1 MKKEVTIK
9 DIAKQLGIH
18 HTTVSRALHGS
29 KKIKEETRN
38 RVLQE
43 AHNLGYTPN
52 LLAQNLRNRQSRIIS
67 LIIPDFKHH
76 FFSRLISSITELA
89 YNNGYMIMIFQSNDN
104 PYIEKKIINSLISLR
119 VAGVAISVG
128 LKTKS
133 TAHFDKLKEEGIPL
147 VFFDRVPV
155 KTQYSTITL
164 DNYHAIRMVVDELIK
179 RNKKNIAYISFNSHM
194 RIFKDR
200 LNGYNEA
207 ISDAGLSYNRSINAK
222 QIFINDGYESASL
235 LFKEKE
241 IPDAIICINDEIAIG
256 TMNFLKEKGFT
267 IPDDVAVIG
276 FDDNPMG
283 AVCDPQLTTLSQSI
297 DNLSQTL
304 FSLLIKQIEQ
314 KTEIKEDVILPLKLK
329 IRSSL

>member
-1 MKKEVTIK
+1 
-9 DIAKQLGIH
+9 
-18 HTTVSRALHGS
+18 
-29 KKIKEETRN
+29 
-38 RVLQE
+38 
-43 AHNLGYTPN
+43 
-52 LLAQNLRNRQSRIIS
+52 
-67 LIIPDFKHH
+67 
-76 FFSRLISSITELA
+76 
-89 YNNGYMIMIFQSNDN
+89 
-104 PYIEKKIINSLISLR
+104 
-119 VAGVAISVG
+119 
-128 LKTKS
+128 
-133 TAHFDKLKEEGIPL
+133 
-147 VFFDRVPV
+147 
-155 KTQYSTITL
+155 
-164 DNYHAIRMVVDELIK
+164 
-179 RNKKNIAYISFNSHM
+179 M

-314 KTEIKEDVILPLKLK
+314 KKP
-329 IRSSL
+329 R